1 MGKKKY
7 NRNTTRKVASVCD
20 LSAALVSALKNKKG
34 DAAISAAAEKNKK
47 EDARLAN
54 IGNGLIAPRSQ
65 LGFGTVPWVPWSYIA
80 AEGEQPL
87 HNCLQSSTA
96 PAPNFDG
103 DACQD
108 CRRDDTIGQGRLD
121 CPAEAASPNGPC
133 ITTQS

>member
-47 EDARLAN
+47 EDAGLAN

-65 LGFGTVPWVPWSYIA
+65 LGFGTVPWAVFFQLVTIV
-80 AEGEQPL
+80 
-87 HNCLQSSTA
+87 
-96 PAPNFDG
+96 NFV
-103 DACQD
+103 
-108 CRRDDTIGQGRLD
+108 IKLFLF
-121 CPAEAASPNGPC
+121 C
-133 ITTQS
+133 IRFNTHMFHKCI